1 MWQEEMSALKWNRH
15 CWVGNSES
23 TYKYKKRG
31 SAICCR
37 RWKGSSRFWSS
48 CCLYVL
54 WQYRVSLKLI
64 RQAKLNRIVYCW
76 WPHNSQNKLQWLR
89 GISQFEKNAVGVFK
103 STTALPAPLRCISH
117 LLFRRYCRCWAF
129 AVFRNSFTLSVGA
142 CIYIHRC
149 FFLAETC
156 CGIWLG

>member
-1 MWQEEMSALKWNRH
+1 MSALKWNRH

-149 FFLAETC
+149 FFF
-156 CGIWLG
+156 